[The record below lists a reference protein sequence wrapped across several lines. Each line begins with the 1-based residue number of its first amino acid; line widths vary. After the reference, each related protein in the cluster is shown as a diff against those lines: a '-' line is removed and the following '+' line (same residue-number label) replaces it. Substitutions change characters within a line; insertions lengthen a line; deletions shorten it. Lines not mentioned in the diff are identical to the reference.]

1 MGHGSKTV
9 EDADSLS
16 NRLVVTFL
24 QRQSLFEWKTQL
36 SEGRSRLGPLAS
48 SQKAVRLG
56 KGEVGG

>member
-36 SEGRSRLGPLAS
+36 SEGRSSLGPLACP
-48 SQKAVRLG
+48 QKAVGLG